1 MNKDDFESDN
11 PELRQA
17 LEDKELSDKLENE
30 ELVEALENKTLADF
44 AFDERIDLAR
54 ELIRE
59 QIADQRI
66 KLHRWR
72 NLTKQ
77 PAQID
82 TGYIGQHLVSLVSGI
97 EGGGFRGK
105 GNDLID
111 GSEVKSA
118 DFLDSLDARGAVAP
132 RWNFTSTTKGKWRV
146 FYFIQRYTSC
156 LWT

>member
-17 LEDKELSDKLENE
+17 LEDKELSDELENE

-44 AFDERIDLAR
+44 ALDERIDLAR

-118 DFLDSLDARGAVAP
+118 DFLDSLDA
-132 RWNFTSTTKGKWRV
+132 
-146 FYFIQRYTSC
+146 
-156 LWT
+156 